1 MDNLKQDAALY
12 AKGGNSSEISQ
23 ERGKKCHKR
32 TKGSNLSETSQESG
46 KKCHKRTKGS
56 NSCEVSQETENKSGK
71 RQKGISNKRRKTDA
85 SEFIQSPTVTQC
97 VSLKTGSTD
106 SSPLSLSGKRK
117 NNDYEADSP
126 PISLSHSSGKLIGLD
141 MQKISA

>member
-1 MDNLKQDAALY
+1 M
-12 AKGGNSSEISQ
+12 KGSNSSEI
-23 ERGKKCHKR
+23 
-32 TKGSNLSETSQESG
+32 SQESG
-46 KKCHKRTKGS
+46 KKCHKRRKGS
-56 NSCEVSQETENKSGK
+56 NSCEVSQETENKSRK
-71 RQKGISNKRRKTDA
+71 RQKEISNKRRKTDE

-126 PISLSHSSGKLIGLD
+126 PISLSHSSGKLTKNFSVKL
-141 MQKISA
+141 